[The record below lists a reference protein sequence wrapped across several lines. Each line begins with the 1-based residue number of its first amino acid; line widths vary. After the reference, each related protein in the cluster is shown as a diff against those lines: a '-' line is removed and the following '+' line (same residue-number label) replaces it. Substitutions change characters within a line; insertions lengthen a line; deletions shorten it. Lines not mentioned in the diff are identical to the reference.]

1 MVKLVRYGPAGQ
13 EKPGLVDAD
22 GGIRDLS
29 GEVDD
34 IAGDFLLP
42 ESMARLEALDPAS
55 LPRVDGSPRLG
66 PPVAGVGKIMAIGL
80 NYSDHAAETGLDV
93 PPEPVLFMKATSA
106 ISGPDDPVVI
116 PRGSRKTDYEVEL
129 AAVVGK
135 PGKYVD
141 EANALDHVAGYCIC
155 NDVSEREFQL
165 HRAGQWTKGKSCDTF
180 APIGPWLVSRDEIA
194 DPQKLGLWTKVNG
207 ETRQD
212 GNTDKMVYGLKH
224 LLSYLSTMMSLQT
237 GDIVSTGTPPG
248 VGAGFEPPRFL
259 KPGDVM
265 ELGVEGLGTQ
275 RQELVADD

>member
-34 IAGDFLLP
+34 IAGDVLLP
-42 ESMARLEALDPAS
+42 EGMARLEALDPAS

-80 NYSDHAAETGLDV
+80 NYSDHAAETGQDV

-116 PRGSRKTDYEVEL
+116 PRGSEKTDYEVEL
-129 AAVVGK
+129 AAVVGT

-165 HRAGQWTKGKSCDTF
+165 QRAGQWTKGKSCDTF

-224 LLSYLSTMMSLQT
+224 LLSYLSAMMSLQT

-248 VGAGFEPPRFL
+248 VGSGFKPPRFL

>member
-34 IAGDFLLP
+34 IAGDVLLP
-42 ESMARLEALDPAS
+42 EGMARLEALDPVS
-55 LPRVDGSPRLG
+55 LPRVDGSLRLG

-80 NYSDHAAETGLDV
+80 NYSDHAAESGLDV

-106 ISGPDDPVVI
+106 ISGPNDPVVI
-116 PRGSRKTDYEVEL
+116 PRGSEKTDYEVEL
-129 AAVVGK
+129 AAVVGT

-212 GNTDKMVYGLKH
+212 GNTDKMVYGMKH

-248 VGAGFEPPRFL
+248 VGAGFKPPKFL

>member
-42 ESMARLEALDPAS
+42 EGMARLEALDPAS

-116 PRGSRKTDYEVEL
+116 PRGSEKTDYEVEL
-129 AAVVGK
+129 AAVVGT

-165 HRAGQWTKGKSCDTF
+165 QRAGQWTKGKSCDTF

-194 DPQKLGLWTKVNG
+194 DPQKLDLWTKVNG

-248 VGAGFEPPRFL
+248 VGSGFKPPRFL

>member
-34 IAGDFLLP
+34 IAGDCLLP
-42 ESMARLEALDPAS
+42 EGMARLEALDPAS

-80 NYSDHAAETGLDV
+80 NYSDHAAESGLDV
-93 PPEPVLFMKATSA
+93 PPEPVLFMKATSS
-106 ISGPDDPVVI
+106 ISGPNDPVVI
-116 PRGSRKTDYEVEL
+116 PRGSEKTDYEVEL
-129 AAVVGK
+129 AAVVGT

-194 DPQKLGLWTKVNG
+194 DPQKLDLWTKVNG

-212 GNTDKMVYGLKH
+212 GNTAKMVYGLKH

-248 VGAGFEPPRFL
+248 VGAGFKPPKFL

>member
-42 ESMARLEALDPAS
+42 EGMARLEALDPAS

-80 NYSDHAAETGLDV
+80 NYSDHAAESGLDV
-93 PPEPVLFMKATSA
+93 PPEPVLFMKATSS
-106 ISGPDDPVVI
+106 ISGPNDPVVI
-116 PRGSRKTDYEVEL
+116 PRGAEKTDYEVEL
-129 AAVVGK
+129 AAVVGT

-194 DPQKLGLWTKVNG
+194 DPQKLDLWTKVNG

-212 GNTDKMVYGLKH
+212 GNTAKMVYGLKH

-248 VGAGFEPPRFL
+248 VGAGFKPPKFL

>member
-42 ESMARLEALDPAS
+42 EGMARLEALDPAS

-80 NYSDHAAETGLDV
+80 NYSDHAAESGLDV
-93 PPEPVLFMKATSA
+93 PPEPVLFMKATSS
-106 ISGPDDPVVI
+106 ISGPNDPVVI
-116 PRGSRKTDYEVEL
+116 PRGAEKTDYEVEL
-129 AAVVGK
+129 AAVVGT

-194 DPQKLGLWTKVNG
+194 DPQKLDLWTKVNG

-248 VGAGFEPPRFL
+248 VGAGFKPPKFL

>member
-1 MVKLVRYGPAGQ
+1 MVKLVRYGPAGR

-34 IAGDFLLP
+34 IAGDSLLP

-116 PRGSRKTDYEVEL
+116 PRGSEKTDYEVEL
-129 AAVVGK
+129 AAVVGR

-165 HRAGQWTKGKSCDTF
+165 QRAGQWTKGKSCDTF

-248 VGAGFEPPRFL
+248 VGSGFKPPRFL

>member
-34 IAGDFLLP
+34 IAGDVLLP
-42 ESMARLEALDPAS
+42 EGMARLEALDPAS

-80 NYSDHAAETGLDV
+80 NYSDHAAETGQDV

-116 PRGSRKTDYEVEL
+116 PRGSEKTDYEVEL
-129 AAVVGK
+129 AAVVGR

-141 EANALDHVAGYCIC
+141 EADALDHVAGYCIC

-224 LLSYLSTMMSLQT
+224 LLSYLSAMMSLQT

-248 VGAGFEPPRFL
+248 VGSGFKPPRFL

>member
-34 IAGDFLLP
+34 IAGDVLLP
-42 ESMARLEALDPAS
+42 EGMARLEALDPAS

-80 NYSDHAAETGLDV
+80 NYSDHAAESGLDV

-106 ISGPDDPVVI
+106 ISGPNDPVVI
-116 PRGSRKTDYEVEL
+116 PRGAEKTDYEVEL
-129 AAVVGK
+129 AAVVGT

-165 HRAGQWTKGKSCDTF
+165 HRAGQWTKGKSSDTF

-194 DPQKLGLWTKVNG
+194 DPQKLDLWTKVNG

-248 VGAGFEPPRFL
+248 VGAGFKPPKFL

>member
-34 IAGDFLLP
+34 IAGDVLLP
-42 ESMARLEALDPAS
+42 EGMARLEALDPAS

-80 NYSDHAAETGLDV
+80 NYSDHAAETGQDV

-106 ISGPDDPVVI
+106 INGPDDPVVI
-116 PRGSRKTDYEVEL
+116 PRGSEKTDYEVEL
-129 AAVVGK
+129 AAVVGR

-141 EANALDHVAGYCIC
+141 EADALDHVAGYCIC

-248 VGAGFEPPRFL
+248 VGSGFKPPRFL

>member
-34 IAGDFLLP
+34 IAGDVLLP
-42 ESMARLEALDPAS
+42 EGMARLEALDPAS

-80 NYSDHAAETGLDV
+80 NYSDHAAESGLDV

-106 ISGPDDPVVI
+106 ISGPNDPVVI
-116 PRGSRKTDYEVEL
+116 PRGAEKTDYEVEL
-129 AAVVGK
+129 AAVVGT

-194 DPQKLGLWTKVNG
+194 DPQKLDLWTKVNG

-212 GNTDKMVYGLKH
+212 GNTAKMVYGLKH

-248 VGAGFEPPRFL
+248 VGAGFKPPKFL

>member
-116 PRGSRKTDYEVEL
+116 PRGSGKTDYEVEL

>member
-34 IAGDFLLP
+34 IAGDVLLP
-42 ESMARLEALDPAS
+42 EGMARLEALDPAS

-80 NYSDHAAETGLDV
+80 NYSDHAAESGLDV
-93 PPEPVLFMKATSA
+93 PPEPVLFMKATSS
-106 ISGPDDPVVI
+106 ISGPNDPVVI
-116 PRGSRKTDYEVEL
+116 PRGAEKTDYEVEL
-129 AAVVGK
+129 AAVVGT

-194 DPQKLGLWTKVNG
+194 DPQKLDLWTKVNG

-248 VGAGFEPPRFL
+248 VGAGFKPPKFL

>member
-34 IAGDFLLP
+34 IAGDVLLP
-42 ESMARLEALDPAS
+42 EGMARLEALDPAS

-116 PRGSRKTDYEVEL
+116 PRGSEKTDYEVEL
-129 AAVVGK
+129 AAVVGT

-141 EANALDHVAGYCIC
+141 EADALDHVAGYCIC

-248 VGAGFEPPRFL
+248 VGSGFKPPRFL